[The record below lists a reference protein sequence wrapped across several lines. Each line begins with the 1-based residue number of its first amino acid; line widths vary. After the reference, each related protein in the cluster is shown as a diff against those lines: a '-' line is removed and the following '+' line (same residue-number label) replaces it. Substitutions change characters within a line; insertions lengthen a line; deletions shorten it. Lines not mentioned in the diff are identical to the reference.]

1 MEKIMKTF
9 SRIAALMLV
18 GLAVVSSV
26 AAQNKTAPKPFST
39 SGDYNG
45 IGMSSKESGDYFGI
59 SIYLTQSANDT
70 FALVTEAPGGTINDP
85 VLVKA
90 KMSGKDMRTIEFTL
104 PGDNGDRQ
112 FKGTVGATSLT
123 TKYFEKSRV
132 LKRECGATFSNMSTG
147 EGGDVG
153 GMEIYVTD
161 SAGSWFV
168 LVSEAEGELKDP
180 VLVPAE
186 VTGKNYEKI
195 AFTLGSRK
203 INATRGTTT
212 LTLNEGG
219 TKTVLKQ
226 KCYK

>member
-1 MEKIMKTF
+1 MNTVG
-9 SRIAALMLV
+9 RISALILVCIAIASTALAQKKPAA
-18 GLAVVSSV
+18 
-26 AAQNKTAPKPFST
+26 FST
-39 SGDYNG
+39 SGYYDG
-45 IGMSSKESGDYFGI
+45 IAMSSKESGDYYGI

-70 FALVTEAPGGTINDP
+70 FALVTQAPNGSIEDP

-104 PGDNGDRQ
+104 SDDNGDRQ
-112 FKGTVGATSLT
+112 YKGTVSATSLT
-123 TKYFEKSRV
+123 TKFFDKTRV
-132 LKRECGATFSNMSTG
+132 LKRGCGATFSNISTG
-147 EGGDVG
+147 SGGDVG
-153 GMEIYVTD
+153 GMEVYVTD

-180 VLVPAE
+180 VLVPAT
-186 VTGKNYEKI
+186 VTGKNYDKI
-195 AFTLGSRK
+195 SFTLGDRK
-203 INATRGTTT
+203 FTGTRGTTT

>member
-1 MEKIMKTF
+1 MKTVG
-9 SRIAALMLV
+9 RISALILVCIAIASTAWAQKKPAA
-18 GLAVVSSV
+18 
-26 AAQNKTAPKPFST
+26 FST
-39 SGDYNG
+39 SGYYNG
-45 IGMSSKESGDYFGI
+45 IAMSSKESGDYYGI

-70 FALVTEAPGGTINDP
+70 FALVTQAPNGSIEDP

-104 PGDNGDRQ
+104 SDDNGDRQ
-112 FKGTVGATSLT
+112 YKGTVSATSLT
-123 TKYFEKSRV
+123 TKFFDKTRV
-132 LKRECGATFSNMSTG
+132 LKRGCGATFSNISTG
-147 EGGDVG
+147 SGGDVG
-153 GMEIYVTD
+153 GMEVYITD

-180 VLVPAE
+180 VLAPAT
-186 VTGKNYEKI
+186 VTGKNYDKI
-195 AFTLGSRK
+195 SFTLGDRK
-203 INATRGTTT
+203 FTGTRGTTT